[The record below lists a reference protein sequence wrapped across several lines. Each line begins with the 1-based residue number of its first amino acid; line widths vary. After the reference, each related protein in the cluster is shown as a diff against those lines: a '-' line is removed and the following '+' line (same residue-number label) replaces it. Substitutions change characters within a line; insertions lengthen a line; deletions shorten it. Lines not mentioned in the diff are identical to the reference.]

1 MKPAWDQLGDEFINS
16 KTVLIGDVDCTVEDV
31 LCAKYGV
38 TGYPTIKYFTSETAE
53 DGDVY
58 EGPRDFNGLLAF
70 ADDNLGPTCSPATME
85 VCDEEQKATLKK
97 YMGMTVAERKEIVDD
112 AEKAVADLEEKFKSD
127 VAELQATY
135 GRLQKDKDNILKSV
149 NTKELQLLKT
159 IR

>member
-1 MKPAWDQLGDEFINS
+1 
-16 KTVLIGDVDCTVEDV
+16 
-31 LCAKYGV
+31 
-38 TGYPTIKYFTSETAE
+38 
-53 DGDVY
+53 
-58 EGPRDFNGLLAF
+58 
-70 ADDNLGPTCSPATME
+70 ME

>member
-1 MKPAWDQLGDEFINS
+1 M
-16 KTVLIGDVDCTVEDV
+16 

-53 DGDVY
+53 DGCAAENRPVKRCSIISPSVRCWSAGRDLY
-58 EGPRDFNGLLAF
+58 EGPRDFDALMAF
-70 ADDNLGPTCSPATME
+70 VDDSLGPTCSPTTME
-85 VCDEEQKATLKK
+85 VCSEEQKTTLKK
-97 YMGMTVAERKEIVDD
+97 YMGMTAAERKEIVDD
-112 AEKAVADLEEKFKSD
+112 VERAVADLEEKFKSD

-135 GRLQKDKDNILKSV
+135 GRLQEDKDNILKSV